1 MTPSANLP
9 YNILTYLSIYH
20 RVSSSV
26 LDSGGAWAVQ
36 SGLVFCTPRFLLQN
50 TACCFSKL
58 IIARRAHC
66 VVSLKNNMFV
76 CLSVRLSVCLSVL
89 SSGLITSVLDIWP
102 GFGRQALRNWV
113 LSVSSE
119 QFEIR
124 FLADSGI
131 GFVYKLIKKKHQI
144 RTFLIQLNRFWT
156 ELSGLRNRIR
166 VQTDPKV
173 APNLMK
179 FYTMCP
185 SGHPCPAGVI

>member
-1 MTPSANLP
+1 M
-9 YNILTYLSIYH
+9 
-20 RVSSSV
+20 
-26 LDSGGAWAVQ
+26 GFGA
-36 SGLVFCTPRFLLQN
+36 LVRR
-50 TACCFSKL
+50 KL
-58 IIARRAHC
+58 MKIIARRAHC

-76 CLSVRLSVCLSVL
+76 CLSVCLS

-124 FLADSGI
+124 FLAGSGI

-144 RTFLIQLNRFWT
+144 RTFLVKLYRFWT
-156 ELSGLRNRIR
+156 EFGGLRNRIR